1 MTVVCTREIE
11 GCMREIEGCMRENAI
26 ARGDRSVYVC
36 VSYLIRVTSM
46 HYMKSICMFEDD
58 VMS

>member
-1 MTVVCTREIE
+1 VVVRC
-11 GCMREIEGCMRENAI
+11 GGMKVSWVMVSENAI

-36 VSYLIRVTSM
+36 VSYLIRATSM

-58 VMS
+58 VLS

>member
-1 MTVVCTREIE
+1 MVVRCGGMKISWVS
-11 GCMREIEGCMRENAI
+11 ENAI

-36 VSYLIRVTSM
+36 VSYLIRATSM
-46 HYMKSICMFEDD
+46 HCMKSICMFEDD